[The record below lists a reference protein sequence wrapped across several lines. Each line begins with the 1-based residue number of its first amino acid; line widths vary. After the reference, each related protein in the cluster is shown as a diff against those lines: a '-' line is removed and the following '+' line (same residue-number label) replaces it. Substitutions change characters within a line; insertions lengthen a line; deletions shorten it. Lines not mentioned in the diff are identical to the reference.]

1 MQLIDLSILCDG
13 FAHPILEFLPPMS
26 DSFRDSIAE
35 RVQHFIK
42 WFSALE
48 PEDQDVLMT
57 MVHREK
63 KVRDVVN
70 SLGGMGLEQR
80 REVFERLG
88 LPADLVSRIPAPE
101 PSTLSDAE
109 VEWVDWKAPGS

>member
-1 MQLIDLSILCDG
+1 
-13 FAHPILEFLPPMS
+13 MS
-26 DSFRDSIAE
+26 DSSRDSIAE

-101 PSTLSDAE
+101 PYSQRCRSGMGGLESAWQLRSPSFAGAE
-109 VEWVDWKAPGS
+109 ISQHIAQLQ

>member
-1 MQLIDLSILCDG
+1 
-13 FAHPILEFLPPMS
+13 MS
-26 DSFRDSIAE
+26 ETSRSAVAE
-35 RVQHFIK
+35 RVQQFLQ
-42 WFSALE
+42 WFSALD

-70 SLGGMGLEQR
+70 SLGAMGLEQR

-101 PSTLSDAE
+101 PSTLSDTE

>member
-1 MQLIDLSILCDG
+1 
-13 FAHPILEFLPPMS
+13 MS
-26 DSFRDSIAE
+26 DSSRDSIAE

-70 SLGGMGLEQR
+70 
-80 REVFERLG
+80 
-88 LPADLVSRIPAPE
+88 PW
-101 PSTLSDAE
+101 
-109 VEWVDWKAPGS
+109 VEWVWNRGVRCLNVWVCQLILSLEFQLQNPLLSAMPKWNGWIGKRLAAEKSLVCWG

>member
-1 MQLIDLSILCDG
+1 
-13 FAHPILEFLPPMS
+13 MS
-26 DSFRDSIAE
+26 EAPRAAIAE
-35 RVQHFIK
+35 RVQQFLQ
-42 WFSALE
+42 WFNALE

-63 KVRDVVN
+63 KVRDVVK
-70 SLGGMGLEQR
+70 SLGAMGLEQR

-88 LPADLVSRIPAPE
+88 LPSDLVSRIPAPE
-101 PSTLSDAE
+101 PSTLSDTE